1 MSEIAE
7 HVPGYD
13 KDFVVSF
20 QDVLSGKVT
29 VSGSAVVIG
38 GGRTGIETARYLAA
52 RGVLVTIL
60 ERLPEIATDLDAS
73 CRLRLGED
81 MRKEGILPVTGVTV
95 TEIRGGIDNRAAA
108 GAFDADKEFFAYGS
122 SGKRGRKAYREVIG
136 EKDGITIGFPCN
148 YAVMAGGS

>member
-13 KDFVVSF
+13 NDFVVSF

-38 GGRTGIETARYLAA
+38 GDRTGIETARYLAA

-60 ERLPEIATDLDAS
+60 ERLPEIAKNAVGDA
-73 CRLRLGED
+73 C
-81 MRKEGILPVTGVTV
+81 TGSNPRAIDPDQMSALLKCCFYD
-95 TEIRGGIDNRAAA
+95 TEVD
-108 GAFDADKEFFAYGS
+108 F
-122 SGKRGRKAYREVIG
+122 
-136 EKDGITIGFPCN
+136 
-148 YAVMAGGS
+148 

>member
-1 MSEIAE
+1 MSEIVE

-38 GGRTGIETARYLAA
+38 GDLTGIETARYLAA

-73 CRLRLGED
+73 HRIRLDED
-81 MRKEGILPVTGVTV
+81 MCKAGILPVTGVTV
-95 TEIRGGIDNRAAA
+95 TEIRGGIDNSAAA
-108 GAFDADKEFFAYGS
+108 GAADEEFYDYGS
-122 SGKRGRKAYREVIG
+122 SGKRNRKVYREVIG
-136 EKDGITIGFPCN
+136 EKDGITVGFPCS
-148 YAVMAGGS
+148 YAVMAAGS

>member
-38 GGRTGIETARYLAA
+38 GDRTGIETARYLAA

-95 TEIRGGIDNRAAA
+95 TEIRGGIDNSTAA
-108 GAFDADKEFFAYGS
+108 GAADEEFYDYGS

-148 YAVMAGGS
+148 YAVMAAGS